1 MGGGALVKHDRLTI
15 SVCVTANK
23 PLTQKQWQDIQR
35 QVAESVENT
44 IAESEDLTDKIGH
57 VHLGSPWDNG
67 IEICP

>member
-1 MGGGALVKHDRLTI
+1 MKHDRLTI

-23 PLTQKQWQDIQR
+23 LLTQKQWQDIQR
-35 QVAESVENT
+35 RVAESVENT

-57 VHLGSPWDNG
+57 VHLGSPWDTG